1 MAAMR
6 HPMASITLTVTPFPA
21 CFVGLVIALD
31 GQHRVDAIIR
41 PALQTQAFARC
52 QAADATLAQNT
63 VTVFVVSV
71 CMGAPGLPVRSV
83 LRARSDLM
91 GFFDRANFNSALLA
105 ARCKCMRNLFTD
117 PSAPTVDCGV
127 AQVDAVTDLC
137 HLVAGFVAHLIGT
150 PTLVQPGLAA
160 EPARIGSQRT
170 T

>member
-21 CFVGLVIALD
+21 LLVGLVIALD

-91 GFFDRANFNSALLA
+91 GF
-105 ARCKCMRNLFTD
+105 
-117 PSAPTVDCGV
+117 
-127 AQVDAVTDLC
+127 
-137 HLVAGFVAHLIGT
+137 
-150 PTLVQPGLAA
+150 
-160 EPARIGSQRT
+160 
-170 T
+170 